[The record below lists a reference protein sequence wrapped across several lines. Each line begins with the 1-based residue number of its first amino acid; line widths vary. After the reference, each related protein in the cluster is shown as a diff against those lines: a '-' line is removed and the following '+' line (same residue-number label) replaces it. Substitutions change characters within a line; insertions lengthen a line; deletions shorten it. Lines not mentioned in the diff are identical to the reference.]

1 MDEVKHALLRIEGE
15 EPNDN
20 SVSVEVLVQLLEGM
34 TDLSVLFGAMADNC
48 PLNRRF
54 SPPDEVRRRYRLRC
68 GQTMKGGFEIPL
80 SIVDETGPSL
90 LDHVNILSQIVEFA
104 KATSEGDDEK
114 VRQIMPDSGYRDR
127 AFRILR
133 KLSPRRGERWGAS
146 LALGSQTE
154 VSLNGRMT
162 KNIER
167 LLSQGISEDVMTVTG
182 ELIAIQFDQFRITI
196 KYPPTNKQI
205 HCTYLQDL
213 EVDLFESRRDLI
225 QLTGG
230 FTLDNKG
237 NPIRMTDVSRI
248 EPVDLSPIELN
259 RFEWNGRTLL
269 ADHSVEF
276 HPKLDEETNQL
287 YIIED
292 ETLNLHVFAS
302 TRQALLEELSEQIV
316 FIWDAYANEVPEK
329 LTKSAQQLRLLYKKH
344 FQEINCAVH

>member
-1 MDEVKHALLRIEGE
+1 M
-15 EPNDN
+15 
-20 SVSVEVLVQLLEGM
+20 
-34 TDLSVLFGAMADNC
+34 
-48 PLNRRF
+48 
-54 SPPDEVRRRYRLRC
+54 
-68 GQTMKGGFEIPL
+68 
-80 SIVDETGPSL
+80 
-90 LDHVNILSQIVEFA
+90 
-104 KATSEGDDEK
+104 
-114 VRQIMPDSGYRDR
+114 
-127 AFRILR
+127 
-133 KLSPRRGERWGAS
+133 
-146 LALGSQTE
+146 
-154 VSLNGRMT
+154 
-162 KNIER
+162 
-167 LLSQGISEDVMTVTG
+167 
-182 ELIAIQFDQFRITI
+182 
-196 KYPPTNKQI
+196 
-205 HCTYLQDL
+205 
-213 EVDLFESRRDLI
+213 
-225 QLTGG
+225 
-230 FTLDNKG
+230 LDNKG